1 MEKTLVIHPQDRS
14 TDFLIPIYMDLKS
27 FPDFDDVTI
36 IRGGVEKDYVR
47 QMIEESD
54 RVIMLGHGSPSGLF
68 SVGNFQYC
76 NNGLIIDESM
86 VAALG
91 RKKNNIYIWCNA
103 DQFVNRYHLNGFYSG
118 MFISEYGEASY
129 CRVYAAPGEVE
140 KSNDLF
146 AAVVGKNILNEAK
159 ELCFK
164 AKMNYYIQD
173 SEVNYYNNERLY
185 WR

>member
-1 MEKTLVIHPQDRS
+1 MEKTLVIHPYDP
-14 TDFLIPIYMDLKS
+14 TTEFLRPIYLGLEGA
-27 FPDFDDVTI
+27 VVL
-36 IRGGVEKDYVR
+36 RGNYTKDYVR

-68 SVGNFQYC
+68 SIGKFQYC

-91 RKKNNIYIWCNA
+91 RKKNNMYVWCNA

-118 MFISEYGEASY
+118 MFISEYGEADY
-129 CRVYAAPGEVE
+129 CRVHAERGEVE
-140 KSNDLF
+140 KSNNLF
-146 AAVVGKNILNEAK
+146 AEVVGKNVLKEAK
-159 ELCFK
+159 ELCFT
-164 AKMNYYIQD
+164 AKLDYYIPD

>member
-1 MEKTLVIHPQDRS
+1 MEEQKKTLVIHPHDS
-14 TDFLIPIYMDLKS
+14 TTDFLRPIYSELK
-27 FPDFDDVTI
+27 DAVVL
-36 IRGGVEKDYVR
+36 RGAYTKNYVR
-47 QMIEESD
+47 QKIEEAD

-68 SVGNFQYC
+68 GIGRFIQC
-76 NNGLIIDESM
+76 GNGLIIDESM

-103 DQFVNRYHLNGFYSG
+103 DQFVNRFHLNGFYSG
-118 MFISEYGEASY
+118 MFISEYGEADY
-129 CRVYAAPGEVE
+129 CRVHADYGEVE
-140 KSNDLF
+140 KSNNLF
-146 AAVVGKNILNEAK
+146 AEVVGRNILKEAK

-164 AKMNYYIQD
+164 AKADYYISN